1 MPTPVGRST
10 LGGRQIRVTILVIVG
25 LLLLAYGGYRVGKIF
40 DVFASRYEVV
50 TLVNSS
56 LGLREGAPVT
66 LAGQRIGQVK
76 EIAFIPIDR
85 KTDDY
90 NLAIILAINE
100 DVRDQIRQDSRAL
113 LRTQGLLGDKF
124 VDIAPGSAG
133 AAILQPGDTLVSE
146 QAIDVDQ
153 FLAEAAVTLEAVDGI
168 VADLRAVTSAVA
180 TGEGTLGRFIMDEAL
195 YTQMVSATGRLE
207 VTLAL
212 LNDAD
217 GSFGRLLRD
226 PALYDRLNSAVA
238 RVDSL
243 GAAVL
248 DGRGSL
254 GRLVS
259 SDSLYD
265 SLLGAARG
273 AESTMMGLTDFV
285 TDVNASDGSL
295 RRLMADPALYD
306 QFLKAVVDLQ
316 TLITAIREN
325 PDRFKPNILVD
336 VF

>member
-1 MPTPVGRST
+1 MATPVGRST
-10 LGGRQIRVTILVIVG
+10 LGGRQVRVIILAIVG
-25 LLLLAYGGYRVGKIF
+25 LLLLAYSGYRVGKIF
-40 DVFASRYEVV
+40 DVFASRYELV
-50 TLVNSS
+50 TLVTSG

-76 EIAFIPIDR
+76 EIAFIPIER
-85 KTDDY
+85 KTDDH

-100 DVRDQIRQDSRAL
+100 DVRDQIRADSRAL

-124 VDIAPGSAG
+124 VDIAPGSAA
-133 AAILQPGDTLVSE
+133 AAILQPGDTMASE
-146 QAIDVDQ
+146 QSIDVDQ
-153 FLAEAAVTLEAVDGI
+153 FLAEASVTLDAANGI

-180 TGEGTLGRFIMDEAL
+180 TGEGTLGRFVMDESL
-195 YTQMVSATGRLE
+195 YSQMLSATSRLE
-207 VTLAL
+207 GTLSM

-217 GSFGRLLRD
+217 GTFGRLLRD
-226 PALYDRLNSAVA
+226 PALYNRLNSAVA

-273 AESTMMGLTDFV
+273 AESTMTGLTDFV
-285 TDVNASDGSL
+285 TDINASDGSL

-316 TLITAIREN
+316 SLITAIREN
-325 PDRFKPNILVD
+325 PDRFKPNIRVD
-336 VF
+336 IF

>member
-1 MPTPVGRST
+1 MATPVGRST
-10 LGGRQIRVTILVIVG
+10 LGGRQIRVTILIIVG
-25 LLLLAYGGYRVGKIF
+25 LLLLGYGGYRVGKIF

-50 TLVNSS
+50 TLVTSS

-85 KTDDY
+85 KTDGN

-100 DVRDQIRQDSRAL
+100 DVRDQVRQDSRAL

-124 VDIAPGSAG
+124 VDIEPGSAG
-133 AAILQPGDTLVSE
+133 GAILQPGDTLVSE

-168 VADLRAVTSAVA
+168 IADLRAVTSAVA
-180 TGEGTLGRFIMDEAL
+180 TGEGTLGRFIMDDAL
-195 YTQMVSATGRLE
+195 YTQMLSATSRLE
-207 VTLAL
+207 GTLGL

-217 GSFGRLLRD
+217 GTFGRLLRD
-226 PALYDRLNSAVA
+226 PAVYDRLNSAVA

-248 DGRGSL
+248 NGRGSL

-265 SLLGAARG
+265 SLIGAARG
-273 AESTMMGLTDFV
+273 AESTMTGLTDFV
-285 TDVNASDGSL
+285 TDLNASDGSL
-295 RRLMADPALYD
+295 RRLLADPALYD

-325 PDRFKPNILVD
+325 PDRFKPNIRVD
-336 VF
+336 IF